1 MAKWVRNYTGIT
13 VGTLLTAIAL
23 NMFLIPNKVAAGG
36 VSGMATVLHYLI
48 GAPVG
53 ATMLALN
60 VPLFLASVKVLGA
73 RFGVRTLYG
82 AAILSVFIDA
92 TASYTPVLTHDLL
105 LNSLYG
111 GALSGIGMGMVF
123 RFGGTTAGTDL
134 AAAII
139 NKLTR
144 ISVGQ
149 ALLMVDFFVIAV
161 AGVAFKSAELSL
173 YGLMS
178 LFLTSHIIDLIQEG
192 PSSAKA
198 FFIVSNQTE
207 QVAQRIMD
215 ELERGVTFFQ
225 GKGGY
230 SGQPRE
236 VLFCVVATGEVSRV
250 KEVIKSADPGAFVI
264 VADTHEVMGEGFTRL
279 KM

>member
-36 VSGMATVLHYLI
+36 VSGMATVLHYLM

-60 VPLFLASVKVLGA
+60 VPLFMASVKVLGA
-73 RFGVRTLYG
+73 KFGLRTLYG

-105 LNSLYG
+105 LSSLYG
-111 GALSGIGMGMVF
+111 GVLSGIGMGLVF

-144 ISVGQ
+144 VSVGQ
-149 ALLMVDFFVIAV
+149 ALLMVDFFVIAF

-173 YGLMS
+173 YALLS

-198 FFIVSNQTE
+198 FFIVSSQTE
-207 QVAQRIMD
+207 QVARQIMD

-236 VLFCVVATGEVSRV
+236 ILFCVVATSEVSRV
-250 KEVIKSADPGAFVI
+250 KEVVQSADPGAFVI